1 MEIFET
7 RRHQSNQN
15 NACMECNACVARC
28 MLQCDAMFCHG
39 VLYVVFGLCIYAMIF
54 IEGEPMG
61 QGIPDDHPPV
71 KGLIISNPTVD
82 SRCLYNVI
90 HPMKYPHQYPMKSLN
105 PHVLWC
111 FFELTWLQSTCK
123 KHVQTISNLTWPWLK
138 NMRKPY
144 QTNMKPRC
152 LIVKPSIYVPSNSTN
167 RPGSSFQLRSTLFRS
182 RSWSPDCQIVEKCRV
197 QARWIV

>member
-1 MEIFET
+1 MEVNNPKALFRGGDHRFLEDTPGGCWSILKAPVCHPTQVMEIFET

-71 KGLIISNPTVD
+71 KGLIISNPTFD
-82 SRCLYNVI
+82 SSCLYNVI

-105 PHVLWC
+105 PPVLWC
-111 FFELTWLQSTCK
+111 FFELT
-123 KHVQTISNLTWPWLK
+123 
-138 NMRKPY
+138 
-144 QTNMKPRC
+144 
-152 LIVKPSIYVPSNSTN
+152 
-167 RPGSSFQLRSTLFRS
+167 
-182 RSWSPDCQIVEKCRV
+182 
-197 QARWIV
+197 